1 VNYRDEIP
9 RELWGYRRDSVYFD
23 FWAVTRDQLMA
34 AGVPADYIHISGMC
48 TKCHTDRFFSYR
60 GERRTGR
67 FPAVI
72 GIGER

>member
-1 VNYRDEIP
+1 
-9 RELWGYRRDSVYFD
+9 
-23 FWAVTRDQLMA
+23 LMA
-34 AGVPADYIHISGMC
+34 AGVPAEHIHTSGMC

-72 GIGER
+72 GIR

>member
-1 VNYRDEIP
+1 
-9 RELWGYRRDSVYFD
+9 
-23 FWAVTRDQLMA
+23 
-34 AGVPADYIHISGMC
+34 MC

-72 GIGER
+72 GIR